1 MAEDLGLVGRQEVV
15 DHLAE
20 VLGERLVPARQ
31 TRRAVGPEDQ
41 FLDVRPGNHLRMPRL
56 QVGGD
61 VGKIRAVAGNV
72 TAPGHHLENV
82 ALFGEIRHEEGD
94 PFAGPARAQVRLVQP
109 VRAVGNPDPQDLA
122 PDGRVAGELKAH
134 LPEAVAHPGVAGVLV
149 AAMLTLIGL
158 VFHHHQG
165 GERPEACEGLE
176 KIAFAFPHPLGA
188 GVKQLDEIE
197 ADVPGQGFRQGGLA
211 HARRPHHGDAP
222 GHQFVV
228 PGVNGLDNLGEIPL
242 DGFQPADFLQAE
254 PGFDDFDEPH
264 QLLAQ
269 QVLLLLAHHLHG
281 ERGAPGLLQEGAHHL
296 EAQARGQ
303 IGQPLG
309 RKLQL
314 AGAGG
319 EQVFDKVEPGGL
331 IRRRHFDDLGP
342 MAAQE
347 QVGVQL
353 RQVAGGQDNHVAGLH
368 QLPLPGPAQQ
378 GNQGRPVRLAHGPQV
393 HRRHDGFGV
402 LQDQGQGLGQA
413 GLAAR
418 GGHDPLRQLQDF
430 PGALGQR
437 FGLGLLPK
445 ARKARARTRETSS
458 PSSSPGASPWVGGS
472 RACRKAF
479 SADGIPEL
487 QPQAEIVEDHLAG
500 LGQPMAQKMAERQ
513 VIAIHPGIIEDLP
526 MQDKEG

>member
-1 MAEDLGLVGRQEVV
+1 MVSG
-15 DHLAE
+15 
-20 VLGERLVPARQ
+20 
-31 TRRAVGPEDQ
+31 
-41 FLDVRPGNHLRMPRL
+41 
-56 QVGGD
+56 
-61 VGKIRAVAGNV
+61 
-72 TAPGHHLENV
+72 
-82 ALFGEIRHEEGD
+82 
-94 PFAGPARAQVRLVQP
+94 
-109 VRAVGNPDPQDLA
+109 
-122 PDGRVAGELKAH
+122 
-134 LPEAVAHPGVAGVLV
+134 
-149 AAMLTLIGL
+149 
-158 VFHHHQG
+158 
-165 GERPEACEGLE
+165 
-176 KIAFAFPHPLGA
+176 
-188 GVKQLDEIE
+188 
-197 ADVPGQGFRQGGLA
+197 
-211 HARRPHHGDAP
+211 ARRDW
-222 GHQFVV
+222 
-228 PGVNGLDNLGEIPL
+228 
-242 DGFQPADFLQAE
+242 
-254 PGFDDFDEPH
+254 
-264 QLLAQ
+264 
-269 QVLLLLAHHLHG
+269 
-281 ERGAPGLLQEGAHHL
+281 LQEGAHHL

-347 QVGVQL
+347 QVRVQL

-413 GLAAR
+413 GLPAR

-437 FGLGLLPK
+437 FSLGLLAQGPQG
-445 ARKARARTRETSS
+445 
-458 PSSSPGASPWVGGS
+458 PGPDPGDV
-472 RACRKAF
+472 F
-479 SADGIPEL
+479 SVFFPRRQPLGRRLQGLPEGVFPGGIPEL